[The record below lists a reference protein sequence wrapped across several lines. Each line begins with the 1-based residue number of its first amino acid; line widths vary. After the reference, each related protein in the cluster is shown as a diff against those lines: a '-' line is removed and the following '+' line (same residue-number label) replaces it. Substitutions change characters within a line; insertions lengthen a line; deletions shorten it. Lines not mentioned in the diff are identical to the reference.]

1 MHAELFMENKTLWGI
16 LEEVDEGMVNT
27 ASQV

>member
-1 MHAELFMENKTLWGI
+1 MQTELFMVNKIFWGI
-16 LEEVDEGMVNT
+16 VEETDEGMVNT